1 MGMLEVRGVS
11 KAFAGVPA
19 LRDVSF
25 GVARGEIL
33 CLLGP
38 SGCGKTT
45 LLRIVAGL
53 EHVDGG
59 QILLEGADLSGVPV
73 HQRDLGLMFQEY
85 ALFPHKDVLGNV
97 AFGLRMARLSRVEI
111 ERRVSE
117 ALALVGLTGL
127 EGRAVHELSGGEQ
140 QRVALARS
148 LAPRPRLLMLDEPLG
163 SLDRALR
170 ERLMNELRQILKA
183 VGVTAL
189 YVTHDQSEAFALS
202 DRVVVMRQGCIEQ
215 IGPPEQ
221 VYRHPVSPF
230 VARFLGMSNL
240 LTGYILDAEN
250 ARIETPLGE
259 IQAQHTTRNG
269 LADQRER
276 HTLHATGRKV
286 TVLLRPEAARVVN
299 GSADAVN
306 LLQARVVQ
314 RSFRGSH
321 SRLVVRHESGAE
333 LTFELE
339 EADRDTP
346 SVGDV
351 VELALQPQA
360 INLFYKDDER
370 ETQCDKKYGRE
381 TA

>member
-1 MGMLEVRGVS
+1 
-11 KAFAGVPA
+11 
-19 LRDVSF
+19 
-25 GVARGEIL
+25 
-33 CLLGP
+33 
-38 SGCGKTT
+38 

-53 EHVDGG
+53 EQVDSG

-85 ALFPHKDVLGNV
+85 ALFPHKDVRGNV
-97 AFGLRMARLSRVEI
+97 AFGLRMARLSRAEI
-111 ERRVSE
+111 ERRVGE
-117 ALALVGLTGL
+117 ALALVGLTGF

-183 VGVTAL
+183 VGVTTL
-189 YVTHDQSEAFALS
+189 YVTHDQSEAFALG

-221 VYRHPVSPF
+221 VYRYPVSPF

-240 LTGYILDAEN
+240 LPGQILDAETG
-250 ARIETPLGE
+250 RVETPLGE
-259 IQAQHTTRNG
+259 MLAQRNTG
-269 LADQRER
+269 KRAADQQER
-276 HTLHATGRKV
+276 RTRHATGQKV

-299 GSADAVN
+299 GSAEAVN
-306 LLQARVVQ
+306 LLRGRVVR

-321 SRLVVRHESGAE
+321 SRLVFRHESGAE

-339 EADRDTP
+339 EADHDTP
-346 SVGDV
+346 SVGDAI
-351 VELALQPQA
+351 ELALQPQA
-360 INLFYKDDER
+360 INLLYKDDEQ
-370 ETQCDKKYGRE
+370 ETQCEKRHG
-381 TA
+381 